1 MVRVTGR
8 PMAIATTMITA
19 ILGILL
25 LIILPTNG
33 GPVGDVVS
41 TVHLLVAAAL
51 PIFILVSLLAPKP
64 VREFFAQQQEVRPA
78 NTAAYE
84 WTSPDRKST
93 RLNSSHVAISY
104 AVFCSKKKNES
115 CLQTL
120 MMNVQI

>member
-41 TVHLLVAAAL
+41 TGHLLVAAAL

-64 VREFFAQQQEVRPA
+64 VRELFVQQQVVRPA
-78 NTAAYE
+78 NTDAYVRE
-84 WTSPDRKST
+84 LLGGTADSYMNQTQRYVTLYPGRPALKS
-93 RLNSSHVAISY
+93 LV
-104 AVFCSKKKNES
+104 
-115 CLQTL
+115 
-120 MMNVQI
+120 M